1 MAERRYDGRHTIRS
15 LDEINIRQHSS
26 EASMW
31 CWRCW
36 PLRPPIA
43 FVMVG
48 TLVAAACGPRAPES
62 AASGVIAFPITPTK
76 TVASSPGLI
85 ALGKK
90 TFEKECIACH
100 GAVGNGEGDAAYLL
114 YPRPRDFTSGQF
126 RIISTWDGVPTDDD
140 LFRTISRGMPGSAM
154 PSWAHM
160 PEETRWGLVHYV
172 KSFSKRPLTVN
183 ASHEPDQ
190 FGSGGAGVVTV
201 PPEPVYDDAARIRA
215 RELFAKGCAP
225 CHGATAKGDGAQKQ
239 TDSKG
244 FPTRPRDLTLGV
256 FKGSPEPDQVYRR
269 IVAGLPGSPMPQSGY
284 LQGKDGWH
292 LVHFVRSLSS
302 DAQRAKVEMKKFR
315 IVASRVPTL
324 PTNADSGIW
333 RNTQA
338 VNLHMMPL
346 WWRTD
351 RPEEITVRAVHDG
364 RSLALLLKWEDGSHD
379 ETAIRPQD
387 FRDAAAIEFALTADP
402 PFFAMGQAGAPVN
415 IWMWKSERQADLQPV
430 FQDIDKQY
438 PNIGIDSYPN
448 LLMSPMEQPTR
459 NALTMR
465 SDPRFVTAWG
475 AGNIVA
481 DPTRRSAAENLIAQG
496 FGTLRAHP
504 MQDQLVEAN
513 GVYATG
519 SYQVQFTRA
528 FASGSNAIRLAPG
541 DRVPVAFAVWN
552 GSAGDRDG
560 KKSVT
565 IWQELLLEK

>member
-1 MAERRYDGRHTIRS
+1 MSGWILRRPVFVVIASS
-15 LDEINIRQHSS
+15 L
-26 EASMW
+26 
-31 CWRCW
+31 
-36 PLRPPIA
+36 L
-43 FVMVG
+43 
-48 TLVAAACGPRAPES
+48 AAACGPRATGGT
-62 AASGVIAFPITPTK
+62 ASGVIPLSIAPTK
-76 TVASSPGLI
+76 ARTSSPALV
-85 ALGKK
+85 ALGK
-90 TFEKECIACH
+90 TAFDKECTACH
-100 GAVGNGEGDAAYLL
+100 GAAGNGEGDAAYLL

-126 RIISTWDGVPTDDD
+126 RIISTWDNVPTDDD

-154 PSWAHM
+154 PSWAHL

-172 KSFSKRPLTVN
+172 KAFAKRPLKIN
-183 ASHEPDQ
+183 AAHEPDQ
-190 FGSGGAGVVTV
+190 FGSGGAGLLSM
-201 PPEPVYDDAARIRA
+201 PPEPPYDEAGQARA
-215 RELFAKGCAP
+215 RELFTKGCAP
-225 CHGATAKGDGAQKQ
+225 CHGATAKGDGTQKQ

-256 FKGSPEPDQVYRR
+256 YKGSPEAAEVYRR
-269 IVAGLPGSPMPQSGY
+269 IVVGLPGSPMPQSGY
-284 LQGKDGWH
+284 LQGNDGWH
-292 LVHFVRSLSS
+292 LTHFVRSLSS
-302 DAQRAKVEMKKFR
+302 DAQRAKAEMKKYR
-315 IVASRVPTL
+315 IVASRVPSL
-324 PTNADSGIW
+324 PTNPDSGVW
-333 RNTQA
+333 RTASA

-379 ETAIRPQD
+379 EAAIRPQD
-387 FRDAAAIEFALTADP
+387 FRDAAAVEFALTPDP
-402 PFFAMGQAGAPVN
+402 PFFAMGQSGAPVN

-448 LLMSPMEQPTR
+448 LLKSPMEQPTR
-459 NALTMR
+459 NALTLQ

-481 DPTRRSAAENLIAQG
+481 DPTRHSAAEDLTAQG

-504 MQDQLVEAN
+504 LTDQAVEAT
-513 GVYATG
+513 GVYTTG

-528 FASGSNAIRLAPG
+528 FAGPGTAIRLAPG